1 MVQVWTFAVLMVV
14 LVGASVLPRRAG
26 QPRQGF
32 PWFWLSFPMAV
43 LLVAGSLH
51 MWLPGI
57 SAASAWTMY
66 MSLADRGS
74 GLQFL
79 SDEQLWQLQAFLLG
93 RWSLPIA
100 ALVLV
105 GLSVWS
111 WRRGHI

>member
-1 MVQVWTFAVLMVV
+1 
-14 LVGASVLPRRAG
+14 
-26 QPRQGF
+26 
-32 PWFWLSFPMAV
+32 
-43 LLVAGSLH
+43 
-51 MWLPGI
+51 
-57 SAASAWTMY
+57 

-93 RWSLPIA
+93 RWILPIA